1 MPNTGMGLQKLDA
14 FATRHHGLITQD
26 AAAALGVG
34 RSSWYRA
41 IESGYLEQLF
51 PAVARFH
58 GTPSTLHQRA
68 LAAVWAAGPG
78 AMASHRTAAAL
89 WGVERPTTDPL
100 DVIITSRTR
109 MPKRP
114 GVIIHR
120 PRDVIDLRPIMRDKV
135 PTCSPARMLVDLG
148 AVDEGSVD
156 AAMIAI
162 LVSKVVSP
170 IGIRAALAR
179 HSRRGRSGITP
190 LRLALDR
197 WVGDELPPDSLL
209 ESRMST
215 LIADYDL
222 PPVEFHAIV
231 GGYEVD
237 FLVVGT
243 PIVLECD
250 GWGTHGL
257 NRDQFE
263 FDRIRDADLTADGYI
278 TVHFTWRALT
288 TSPQKVAGQIRGVL
302 ARWS

>member
-1 MPNTGMGLQKLDA
+1 MRLQQLDA
-14 FATRHHGLITQD
+14 FATRHHGLISMEVAT
-26 AAAALGVG
+26 ALGVG

-51 PAVARFH
+51 PGVVRLH
-58 GTPSTLHQRA
+58 GTPSTLPQRA
-68 LAAVWAAGPG
+68 LAAVWAVGPG
-78 AMASHRTAAAL
+78 AMASHRTSAAL
-89 WGVERPTTDPL
+89 WGVERPADDPI
-100 DVIITSRTR
+100 DVIVTSRSR

-114 GVIIHR
+114 GIILHR
-120 PRDVIDLRPIMRDKV
+120 PRDVLDLRPIMRNKV
-135 PTCSPARMLVDLG
+135 PTCSPTRMLVDLG

-170 IGIRAALAR
+170 IAIRAALAR

-215 LIADYDL
+215 LIANYDL
-222 PPVEFHAIV
+222 PPVEFHAMV
-231 GGYEVD
+231 AGYEVD

-250 GWGTHGL
+250 GWGSHGL
-257 NRDQFE
+257 DRDQFE
-263 FDRIRDADLTADGYI
+263 FDRIRNAELVAEGYI
-278 TVHFTWRALT
+278 PVHFTWRALND
-288 TSPQKVAGQIRGVL
+288 SPQKVADRIRAAV

>member
-1 MPNTGMGLQKLDA
+1 MRLQQLDI
-14 FATRHHGLITQD
+14 FATRHHGLISQD
-26 AAAALGVG
+26 AAATLGVG

-41 IESGYLEQLF
+41 IASGHLEQLF
-51 PAVARFH
+51 PGVARLY
-58 GTPSTLHQRA
+58 GTPSTFHQRA

-89 WGVERPTTDPL
+89 WGVERPALDPI
-100 DVIITSRTR
+100 DVIITSRAR
-109 MPKRP
+109 MPRRT
-114 GVIIHR
+114 GVIVHR
-120 PRDVIDLRPIMRDKV
+120 PRDLVDTRAVMCNRV
-135 PTCSPARMLVDLG
+135 PTCSPTRMLVDLG
-148 AVDEGSVD
+148 AVDEGSVE
-156 AAMIAI
+156 AALIAI

-170 IGIRAALAR
+170 AAVRAALER

-190 LRLALDR
+190 LRQSLER
-197 WVGDELPPDSLL
+197 WLGDELPPDSLL

-231 GGYEVD
+231 AGYEVD

-250 GWGTHGL
+250 GWGSHGL
-257 NRDQFE
+257 DRDQFE
-263 FDRIRDADLTADGYI
+263 FDRIRNADLIAEGYI
-278 TVHFTWRALT
+278 PVHFTWRALNA
-288 TSPQKVAGQIRGVL
+288 SPQKVAERIRAAL

>member
-1 MPNTGMGLQKLDA
+1 MPSKGMRLQQLDTY
-14 FATRHHGLITQD
+14 ATRHHGLITQD
-26 AAAALGVG
+26 AAAALGVS

-41 IESGYLEQLF
+41 INSGHLEQLF
-51 PAVARFH
+51 PTVARLH
-58 GTPSTLHQRA
+58 GTQSTLQQRA
-68 LAAVWAAGPG
+68 LAGVWASGPG

-89 WGVERPTTDPL
+89 WGVERPAADPV
-100 DVIITSRTR
+100 DVIVVSRSR
-109 MPKRP
+109 MPRLP
-114 GVIIHR
+114 GVLIHR
-120 PRDVIDLRPIMRDKV
+120 PRDLLDLRPIMRDKV

-170 IGIRAALAR
+170 VGIRAALAR
-179 HSRRGRSGITP
+179 HSIRGRSGITP

-222 PPVEFHAIV
+222 PPVQFHAVV

-237 FLVVGT
+237 FLVIGT
-243 PIVLECD
+243 RIVLECD

-257 NRDQFE
+257 DRDQFE
-263 FDRIRDADLTADGYI
+263 FDRLRDADLTADGYI

-288 TSPQKVAGQIRGVL
+288 TSPQKVADRIRGVL